1 MPMTHVLVLGCWG
14 EKELDNYSKLLQQTV
29 DIGNMFMSIFD
40 FKKSRYFQFK
50 E

>member
-1 MPMTHVLVLGCWG
+1 MTHVLVLGCQG
-14 EKELDNYSKLLQQTV
+14 EEEMDNYSKLLQQTL

-40 FKKSRYFQFK
+40 LKKSWYFQFK